1 MYTKLSVTKIIARS
15 CSLLQITIVVFAR
28 NNNNKTFREVL
39 EMFLFLVK
47 NLFRHAI

>member
-15 CSLLQITIVVFAR
+15 CSLLQITIVVFAH
-28 NNNNKTFREVL
+28 NNIKKFREVL